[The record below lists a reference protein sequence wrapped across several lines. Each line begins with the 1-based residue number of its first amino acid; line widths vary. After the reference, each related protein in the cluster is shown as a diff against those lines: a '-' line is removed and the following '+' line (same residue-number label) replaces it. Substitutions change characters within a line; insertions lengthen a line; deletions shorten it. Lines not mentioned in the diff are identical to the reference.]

1 MPDELAVFE
10 LAPLSCC
17 SWNRYVPAG
26 NGSPGAVPMSLLA
39 EMLAFVDMKL

>member
-26 NGSPGAVPMSLLA
+26 NGSGADILDGQWNHVNL
-39 EMLAFVDMKL
+39 EN